1 MKKFWIFI
9 LGVITAIVGFF
20 IFTDKSPTADT
31 PPINNEQ
38 QGGTNTPITP
48 EDPTPTIGLPTVVSI
63 NVNDPAGMQGYSFQN
78 ANGIEVQEL
87 TIGETYTFNLWIAP
101 NYAASFPTVNGVEVP
116 LPYTFVA
123 DVEFN
128 FYAQLE
134 VTVPENAVNV
144 TINSP
149 YAIVDIQD
157 TNGELVRVGDV
168 QHKHFISGET
178 YVMNNIAINEG
189 YDYANGWIFEG
200 LYIDGVEYPNW
211 QGATFSVFEGSVIE
225 VRIVSIGS
233 TANVV
238 VENPFSSLTY
248 NILNANGNVVSE
260 YAVGTTY
267 RLEWST
273 MDTVTKVV
281 VDGWEYPINGENSIE
296 FTPKSN
302 TTIVFA

>member
-1 MKKFWIFI
+1 MEKLKNI
-9 LGVITAIVGFF
+9 LWCVVGLLVIGAIGAFAVQAAPLMQ
-20 IFTDKSPTADT
+20 TT
-31 PPINNEQ
+31 PNNNASN
-38 QGGTNTPITP
+38 NTPNTP
-48 EDPTPTIGLPTVVSI
+48 AGQTLVNI
-63 NVNDPAGMQGYSFQN
+63 NVSDFSGLQSYSFWD
-78 ANGIEVQEL
+78 ANGMDVQEL
-87 TIGETYTFNLWIAP
+87 TIGETYTFNLLIAP

-233 TANVV
+233 TA
-238 VENPFSSLTY
+238 
-248 NILNANGNVVSE
+248 
-260 YAVGTTY
+260 
-267 RLEWST
+267 
-273 MDTVTKVV
+273 
-281 VDGWEYPINGENSIE
+281 SIITE
-296 FTPKSN
+296 AS
-302 TTIVFA
+302 